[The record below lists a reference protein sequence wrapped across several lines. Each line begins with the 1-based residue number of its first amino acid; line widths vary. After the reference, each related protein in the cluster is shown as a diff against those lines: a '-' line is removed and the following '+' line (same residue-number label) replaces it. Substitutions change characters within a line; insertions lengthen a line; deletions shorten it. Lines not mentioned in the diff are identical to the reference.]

1 MMRYHVYNWFLP
13 LAGFLF
19 IIGCAPKRA
28 IGTRVPSAE
37 NTEAPQQA
45 AATQAA
51 PTEDVYTFVE
61 QSPQFPGGEAALMEF
76 IRKQLQYP
84 AEAKK
89 NNEEG
94 RVMVQFVVTRD
105 GAIRNAEVVRGVS
118 RSLDQEALR
127 IVSVMPRWNPGK
139 QNGQPVNVRF
149 MLPMTFVLD

>member
-1 MMRYHVYNWFLP
+1 MRYHVYNWFLP

-51 PTEDVYTFVE
+51 PTEDV
-61 QSPQFPGGEAALMEF
+61 PGGEAALMEF

-105 GAIRNAEVVRGVS
+105 GAIRDAEVVRGVS